1 MEDHMRSLRTRLL
14 LGGITLAAIAYA
26 SGCGDST
33 TPTEPT
39 TPADVT
45 VTIVGMN
52 GNQSFSPNPVNV
64 RVGQTVAWR
73 NADSQVHTATADG
86 GAFNTGNIAAG
97 RTSAPITLSA
107 AGSFAYHC
115 IPHPTMI
122 GTVVVQ

>member
-1 MEDHMRSLRTRLL
+1 MRSLRTRLV

-26 SGCGDST
+26 SGCGDSTT

-86 GAFNTGNIAAG
+86 GAFNTANIGAG
-97 RTSAPITLSA
+97 RTTEPITMSAPGTF
-107 AGSFAYHC
+107 GYHC